1 MNYNKNIQTRLINNS
16 NTQNI
21 PILNSL
27 LGNTVNNTILMKEQN
42 INPNK
47 NLQVN
52 NSNNLSK
59 INIINNSKSTNN
71 IKQNNKIKE
80 IDISRSKAL
89 KNYKNKLSSSGK
101 LLTSSR
107 SSKYNKVSKNGIKIK
122 NIDINNDYEDMEK
135 EDTDSVSTNYNN
147 KSKSNSNKYKSK
159 IISTRNDLKNSF
171 QKKENQTSKISK
183 TSSQFNGNQLN
194 QSIKQSLSPKNQRPK
209 QTIKSISPVKPENED
224 SFSKSKNKTAAKI
237 QSMDDLNK
245 SNFKKKRPKRNID
258 NNIDNNTLTKNNKNS
273 SDLNEKSYSKIMNKK
288 KKISSSKE
296 ALSNSK
302 LNINENEKNK
312 FIPKNTDDNISKKG
326 ESKTTKNQ
334 YPFQNISSNNS
345 NLKPINK
352 QCNINNNNHNIINK
366 QLDNHLI
373 THFGGNMQ
381 NGTSPIPLNTKDN
394 LNNVNNISYKG
405 FRFCSEL
412 TKAGKDEDGNTKTDQ
427 DTPLISLSVGGII
440 GFNLFGVLDGHGVHG
455 HFVSQFCK
463 EYFIKNMTNYIELL
477 KTHKVNLTAE
487 QLYNELKKEGYNYII
502 ELYNKSDTE
511 LASKSKF
518 DYNMSGTTCN
528 IVFQFDKHLVCFS
541 VGDSRG
547 ILIFDKGNSKNEGII
562 ALSTDHKPD
571 LPNEYKR
578 IQFYGGVVDK
588 IEDMFGDKIGPARV
602 FKAGFNYPG
611 LAMSRSLGDLQA
623 KECGVI
629 STPQVIEYDINNN
642 SKYMVI
648 CSDGVWEFITNE
660 QVRDIGNVFYKN
672 NDIAGFCTELIKFS
686 EGLWEEREIIRDDI
700 TVVSVF
706 F

>member
-1 MNYNKNIQTRLINNS
+1 M
-16 NTQNI
+16 
-21 PILNSL
+21 
-27 LGNTVNNTILMKEQN
+27 
-42 INPNK
+42 
-47 NLQVN
+47 
-52 NSNNLSK
+52 
-59 INIINNSKSTNN
+59 
-71 IKQNNKIKE
+71 
-80 IDISRSKAL
+80 
-89 KNYKNKLSSSGK
+89 
-101 LLTSSR
+101 
-107 SSKYNKVSKNGIKIK
+107 KNG
-122 NIDINNDYEDMEK
+122 
-135 EDTDSVSTNYNN
+135 TFP
-147 KSKSNSNKYKSK
+147 
-159 IISTRNDLKNSF
+159 L
-171 QKKENQTSKISK
+171 
-183 TSSQFNGNQLN
+183 
-194 QSIKQSLSPKNQRPK
+194 
-209 QTIKSISPVKPENED
+209 
-224 SFSKSKNKTAAKI
+224 
-237 QSMDDLNK
+237 
-245 SNFKKKRPKRNID
+245 
-258 NNIDNNTLTKNNKNS
+258 
-273 SDLNEKSYSKIMNKK
+273 
-288 KKISSSKE
+288 
-296 ALSNSK
+296 
-302 LNINENEKNK
+302 
-312 FIPKNTDDNISKKG
+312 
-326 ESKTTKNQ
+326 
-334 YPFQNISSNNS
+334 
-345 NLKPINK
+345 
-352 QCNINNNNHNIINK
+352 
-366 QLDNHLI
+366 
-373 THFGGNMQ
+373 
-381 NGTSPIPLNTKDN
+381 PLNTKNN

-412 TKAGKDEDGNTKTDQ
+412 TKAGKDEDGKTKTDQ

-463 EYFIKNMTNYIELL
+463 EYFIKNMRDYIELL
-477 KTHKVNLTAE
+477 KKHKGNLTAE

-511 LASKSKF
+511 LASQSKF

-660 QVRDIGNVFYKN
+660 QVRDMGNVFYKN
-672 NDIAGFCTELIKFS
+672 NDIGGFCTELIKFS
-686 EGLWEEREIIRDDI
+686 VGLWEERETIRDDI